1 MRSTNEKKIF
11 ADKKVATETLVSKRL
26 VFLVF
31 QNAFAA
37 LTHNTKRQLK
47 YPKSYYFIKK
57 CKHIFIVT
65 PNTFFKICCN
75 ELAQRSVLVIQIR
88 L

>member
-37 LTHNTKRQLK
+37 LTHNTKHVLI
-47 YPKSYYFIKK
+47 YPKRFAIIKM
-57 CKHIFIVT
+57 
-65 PNTFFKICCN
+65 
-75 ELAQRSVLVIQIR
+75 
-88 L
+88 